1 MGELSDQDLTDMMR
15 STGATPPP
23 AAFGVD
29 DVVRAS
35 KKATARRRSA
45 IAGGAAAVVLVLG
58 GVSVGIAATGGG
70 TETAA
75 SSVAGDS
82 AGAPNLERGD
92 AAVPPNAAAPTVP
105 APSDTGCVP
114 MQDPGLR
121 ALLNEALPAVAN
133 AREAAVPMVC
143 KQGGGREVHLEVDD
157 GPAHGLLTVV
167 FTPAGEPVE
176 DGQPVGWARAGSPTA
191 SGGYVAVTSV
201 SDSDSGA
208 IPFESQLATVA
219 SALAPRL

>member
-1 MGELSDQDLTDMMR
+1 MGETNDQDLTDMLR
-15 STGATPPP
+15 TAAPTTAPP
-23 AAFGVD
+23 AGFGID

-35 KKATARRRSA
+35 QKATARRRSA
-45 IAGGAAAVVLVLG
+45 VAGGVAAVVLVLG
-58 GVSVGIAATGGG
+58 GVTVGIAATGGG
-70 TETAA
+70 AETA
-75 SSVAGDS
+75 SSAAG
-82 AGAPNLERGD
+82 GAPNLERGD

-105 APSDTGCVP
+105 GPSDTGCVP

-121 ALLNEALPAVAN
+121 ALLNEALPPVAN

-143 KQGGGREVHLEVDD
+143 KQGGGREVALEVDD
-157 GPAHGLLTVV
+157 GPAHGVLSVV

>member
-1 MGELSDQDLTDMMR
+1 MGEPSDDDLTAMMR
-15 STGATPPP
+15 SAGPP
-23 AAFGVD
+23 APPAGFGVD

-35 KKATARRRSA
+35 RRATARRRSA
-45 IAGGAAAVVLVLG
+45 VAGAAAAVVLVLG
-58 GVSVGIAATGGG
+58 GTVVALTVPGGG
-70 TETAA
+70 AETAA
-75 SSVAGDS
+75 SSAAG
-82 AGAPNLERGD
+82 GAPYLERGD
-92 AAVPPNAAAPTVP
+92 AAVPPNAAAPT
-105 APSDTGCVP
+105 APTDGGCVP

-121 ALLNEALPAVAN
+121 ALLNEVLPQVVD

-157 GPAHGLLTVV
+157 GAAHGLLTVV

-201 SDSDSGA
+201 SDSDSGS
-208 IPFESQLATVA
+208 IPFEDRLATVA

>member
-1 MGELSDQDLTDMMR
+1 MSDLSDQDLTELMR
-15 STGATPPP
+15 SAGPTAPP

-35 KKATARRRSA
+35 KRATARRRSA
-45 IAGGAAAVVLVLG
+45 IAGGAAAAVLVFG
-58 GVSVGIAATGGG
+58 GIGLAVGLPGGG
-70 TETAA
+70 AETAT
-75 SSVAGDS
+75 SSAAG
-82 AGAPNLERGD
+82 GTPNFERGD

-105 APSDTGCVP
+105 GASDTGCVP

-121 ALLNEALPAVAN
+121 ALLNEALPQVAT

-157 GPAHGLLTVV
+157 GPAHGVLTVV
-167 FTPAGEPVE
+167 FAPAGEPVE
-176 DGQPVGWARAGSPTA
+176 DGQPVGWARAGAPTA

-208 IPFESQLATVA
+208 IPFESQLAAVA
-219 SALAPRL
+219 STLAPRL